1 MEFQIVDVVI
11 DVVSFGSR
19 IGVHLAHDGFATT
32 ILSLEL
38 LDIIKKIIFPFFG
51 NVSIGS
57 IFMDKKKTTIRVV
70 FYVVSMDWNYNVVK
84 VPKSMKMMKMIVF
97 FLYMSLKLMMVI
109 IFCMFLEMVII
120 FWMFMKM
127 MMVFVP
133 LTSN

>member
-70 FYVVSMDWNYNVVK
+70 FYVVSMD
-84 VPKSMKMMKMIVF
+84 
-97 FLYMSLKLMMVI
+97 
-109 IFCMFLEMVII
+109 
-120 FWMFMKM
+120 
-127 MMVFVP
+127 
-133 LTSN
+133 

>member
-1 MEFQIVDVVI
+1 
-11 DVVSFGSR
+11 
-19 IGVHLAHDGFATT
+19 
-32 ILSLEL
+32 
-38 LDIIKKIIFPFFG
+38 
-51 NVSIGS
+51 VSIGS